1 MLQIH
6 NLCDG
11 ASYQS
16 ADKDNQLIRITC
28 LKVPPTCQLRP
39 TLLGWTIRLLLQVIW
54 ANFMLQVVS
63 KINARSTA
71 QSPKTWTTENW
82 NCKTVAKVWK
92 DEKITQAEQ
101 IWFILIISSSRSTCL
116 FQCQPQPF
124 LLASCPGRASR
135 FVARAEE
142 LGHWIEFTRHSWEGR
157 QRSWALDRVY
167 KAQLRR

>member
-82 NCKTVAKVWK
+82 NCKTETLFKCGKMKKLLKQSRCDLYIHVVAKYLFISVSTTTFSIGELSWPS
-92 DEKITQAEQ
+92 ITICGQ
-101 IWFILIISSSRSTCL
+101 
-116 FQCQPQPF
+116 
-124 LLASCPGRASR
+124 GRG
-135 FVARAEE
+135 V
-142 LGHWIEFTRHSWEGR
+142 G
-157 QRSWALDRVY
+157 ALDRVY
-167 KAQLRR
+167 KAQLKR